1 MARKQADAFNQFYN
15 EAVKPLKT
23 RVTNLENT
31 ASDTA
36 VTSSAMKVFVGT
48 TQPTDTSVIWINTS
62 NYGG

>member
-1 MARKQADAFNQFYN
+1 MGRTQAQAFYEFHEQ
-15 EAVKPLKT
+15 AITPLKN

-36 VTSSAMKVFVGT
+36 VNSSAMKVFVGT